1 MTSHRLQT
9 AWPRPYHHYTQ
20 AQESTM
26 TRYVISFDDGAM
38 DAISAA
44 DLPAVGRA
52 AHAVVAQ
59 AKVAGVW
66 ITGGGVLGHAASV
79 VAPDGSI
86 TRRPAQQAA
95 VSTSGAS
102 WSSMSRPHDAALAW
116 AARFASSC
124 RCPQEVWPLMDDPEV

>member
-1 MTSHRLQT
+1 
-9 AWPRPYHHYTQ
+9 
-20 AQESTM
+20 M
-26 TRYVISFDDGAM
+26 TRYIISFDDGAM

-59 AKVAGVW
+59 AKAAGVW
-66 ITGGGVLGHAASV
+66 ITGGGVLGHQASV

-86 TRRPAQQAA
+86 TRKTCPAGRGEHLGGF
-95 VSTSGAS
+95 VVLDVAS
-102 WSSMSRPHDAALAW
+102 HEAALAW

-124 RCPQEVWPLMDDPEV
+124 RCAQEVWPLMDDPEV